1 MRFLLACILALSI
14 TSSIGCSPLSSKSQE
29 MVGTHAP
36 ESRLMFF
43 DGSEI
48 PLSAYQGKNVV
59 VLFWATWCTFS
70 RSVIERYEELARH
83 YSQNGDVEFIAVSV
97 DKNED
102 FGILKDRIK
111 EQDLKTMTH
120 IFSGNDALDDAFV
133 NLNGKHIP
141 YVVFID
147 TTGTIRLVDTD
158 IVSLEEYLMLRF
170 GRPRGAQARA
180 PRYSETADLEVE
192 VAE

>member
-1 MRFLLACILALSI
+1 
-14 TSSIGCSPLSSKSQE
+14 
-29 MVGTHAP
+29 
-36 ESRLMFF
+36 MFF
-43 DGSEI
+43 DGSEV
-48 PLSAYQGKNVV
+48 PLSSYQGKNVV

-70 RSVIERYEELARH
+70 RSVIERYEALARQYVH
-83 YSQNGDVEFIAVSV
+83 NGDLEFIAVSV

-102 FGILKDRIK
+102 FGALKDRIK

-147 TTGTIRLVDTD
+147 TTGTIRSVDTD

-170 GRPRGAQARA
+170 GRRGGAHAET
-180 PRYSETADLEVE
+180 PRYSETAGLDGLQ
-192 VAE
+192 AD